1 METLCVLRSVFL
13 GDSDAFMKSKPS
25 QTLQCY
31 TATFTEAVIA
41 GTVSLPKGIEIPT
54 SSVPVNMTFLE
65 ISSLWVIKVR

>member
-1 METLCVLRSVFL
+1 METLCVPRNVFL

-25 QTLQCY
+25 QILQCY
-31 TATFTEAVIA
+31 TATFTEAVTA
-41 GTVSLPKGIEIPT
+41 GLSLPKGTEIPT